1 MDHHIF
7 CLKGARRKFSL
18 EVESPMSAR
27 DWKQRRR
34 GGSGVAAAAEAGWL
48 ALLPTTPAVAA
59 DRRRHYQNCK
69 RKEPANSLAKK
80 ILMHIRI
87 CKFERCQIEI

>member
-59 DRRRHYQNCK
+59 VEED
-69 RKEPANSLAKK
+69 STK
-80 ILMHIRI
+80 IARERNQRI
-87 CKFERCQIEI
+87 L